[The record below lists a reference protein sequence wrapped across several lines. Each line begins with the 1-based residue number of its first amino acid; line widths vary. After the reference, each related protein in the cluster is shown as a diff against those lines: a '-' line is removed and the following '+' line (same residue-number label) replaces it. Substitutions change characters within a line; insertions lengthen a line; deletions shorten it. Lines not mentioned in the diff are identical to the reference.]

1 MPPEKSGVGSTGEGL
16 NGLNLFFLFLAF
28 NIFFFFS
35 SKFNLNFFNPW
46 AGFLSRDLKNL
57 RALEALDLF
66 LLGGGGGGGGFADCR
81 ELEICGTGL
90 S

>member
-1 MPPEKSGVGSTGEGL
+1 MLPPEKSGVGSTGEGL
-16 NGLNLFFLFLAF
+16 NGLTLFLFLAF

-35 SKFNLNFFNPW
+35 SKFNLNFFKSW
-46 AGFLSRDLKNL
+46 AGFLRRDFMNL

-66 LLGGGGGGGGFADCR
+66 LFGGGGDGGGFADK
-81 ELEICGTGL
+81 ELETWGTV